1 MRQTIL
7 DVLFRLIQILLRQ
20 NGSHKLVDIC
30 IIVKHLKLSQDHLI
44 LALFRGQ
51 FLLILHDIAIF

>member
-20 NGSHKLVDIC
+20 NGSHKLEDIR
-30 IIVKHLKLSQDHLI
+30 IIVKLFKLSHDHLVFT
-44 LALFRGQ
+44 LLFRHG
-51 FLLILHDIAIF
+51 LLVYDNLAEL